1 MKKTNA
7 SRWQYFPTFKL
18 KEILDNDGMTDC
30 GTAYDWAMWEVQGEY
45 DRRMNLV
52 SERESKAL
60 EKMWDS
66 HAKESGELPPKLS
79 VKIIKES
86 IANAFSV
93 VLPIPEFVG
102 LPPVIDESIYNLPF

>member
-1 MKKTNA
+1 MKKVNQ

-18 KEILDNDGMTDC
+18 KEILDGEGMTEC
-30 GTAYDWAMWEVQGEY
+30 GSAYDWALNEVQDEY
-45 DRRMNLV
+45 DRRCNTA
-52 SERESKAL
+52 SEREFKAL

-79 VKIIKES
+79 AKIIKES

-102 LPPVIDESIYNLPF
+102 LPPVINEEIYGLPF